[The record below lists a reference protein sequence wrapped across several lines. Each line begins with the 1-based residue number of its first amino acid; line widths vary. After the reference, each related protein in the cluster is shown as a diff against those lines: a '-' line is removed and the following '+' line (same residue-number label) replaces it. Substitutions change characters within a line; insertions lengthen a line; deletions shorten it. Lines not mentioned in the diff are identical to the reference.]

1 MTGDELVR
9 MDHETWVETIAF
21 SPDGQWVA
29 TASSS
34 TARIWNAVTGK
45 ELTRMNHEYSIGT
58 VVFSPDSGWVATAG
72 KDGTARVWET
82 ISGREVSRMTLGG
95 EAVIVGFSPDGRR
108 LAGYSG
114 NEALV
119 WYWRSEDLIAEAC
132 ARVTRNLNRAEWEHY
147 LPGEPYR
154 LTCPNLPEPAD

>member
-1 MTGDELVR
+1 MTGDELMR
-9 MDHETWVETIAF
+9 LDHETMVETVAF

-45 ELTRMNHEYSIGT
+45 ELTRMSHEYPIGT
-58 VVFSPDSGWVATAG
+58 VVFSPDSKWIATAG
-72 KDGTARVWET
+72 KDSTARVWEAT
-82 ISGREVSRMTLGG
+82 SGCEVSRMTFGG
-95 EAVIVGFSPDGRR
+95 EAVIVGFSPDGRW

-114 NEALV
+114 DEALV
-119 WYWRSEDLIAEAC
+119 WLWRSEDLISEAC
-132 ARVTRNLNRAEWEHY
+132 NRVTRNLTRAEWEQY